1 MEAVCD
7 PSDWLSSSPPA
18 LLAALLLAPSTR
30 AQPLVEF
37 DPPTYLSAG
46 SFPASVA
53 VSEQNVCWATGRP

>member
-1 MEAVCD
+1 MRPIRLAV
-7 PSDWLSSSPPA
+7 LVAPA

-53 VSEQNVCWATGRP
+53 VSEQDVCWATGRP